1 MATSQSRFVPSDLQR
16 LYEVHSF
23 RHAAEVL
30 ASGCREEYEELLD
43 ALRGF
48 RITTQDILAPG
59 GNESTIPKQVSAL
72 LRPKGWFETRIKG
85 DLLVTLEVKD
95 ESKSKPVTRT
105 IAKNIAAFLD
115 GHKVDYVKNQV
126 AFDLEWNSKDQT
138 FDRDLYAFRAFHE
151 CGVISAAVLLTRS
164 ESLNAV
170 FKQLQVMPKYG
181 ASTTWMGK
189 LLYRLNANRN
199 GGCPVLVFGITP
211 ELISDWKPQ

>member
-23 RHAAEVL
+23 RHAAEAL

-164 ESLNAV
+164 ETLNAV